1 MRHLSLQ
8 NPSRQDQALNHRAV
22 AENADWVHLRPLD
35 GQTLGAGCD
44 GQGQHDGIAKRC
56 VVWRLR
62 VESVGKGLRCQR
74 RAQVHVLP
82 VEAPVLETLSLE
94 FRF

>member
-1 MRHLSLQ
+1 M
-8 NPSRQDQALNHRAV
+8 
-22 AENADWVHLRPLD
+22 AENADWVNLGPLD

-62 VESVGKGLRCQR
+62 VESVCKGLRCQR
-74 RAQVHVLP
+74 RAQVHVHHL
-82 VEAPVLETLSLE
+82 ELPVLETKFE
-94 FRF
+94 EKCF